1 MKKLFLLLITMCCAL
16 AVEAQ
21 TLNIYQGSVCVGVS
35 AADAAD
41 MTYDNGTTLT
51 VAGRTYTIADIDSIV
66 VNSRPVTAGQVEVSY
81 SNGGG
86 RCCPL
91 SDGLCQWCTREH
103 HGSRRSDAG
112 SQLRSERHKLRW

>member
-1 MKKLFLLLITMCCAL
+1 MKKLFLLLITMCCTL

-35 AADAAD
+35 AADAGD

-51 VAGRTYTIADIDSIV
+51 IAGRTYSIADIDSIV
-66 VNSRPVTAGQVEVSY
+66 VNTRSVTA
-81 SNGGG
+81 G

-91 SDGLCQWCTREH
+91 SDGFCQWRTREYH
-103 HGSRRSDAG
+103 IRRWSDAG
-112 SQLRSERHKLRW
+112 NQLRSEWHKL

>member
-66 VNSRPVTAGQVEVSY
+66 VNSRPVTAGKVEVSY
-81 SNGGG
+81 FNGGAHVCMAGESLPAHAGCCRG
-86 RCCPL
+86 R
-91 SDGLCQWCTREH
+91 
-103 HGSRRSDAG
+103 AG
-112 SQLRSERHKLRW
+112 RDTEAKTGAEGVK